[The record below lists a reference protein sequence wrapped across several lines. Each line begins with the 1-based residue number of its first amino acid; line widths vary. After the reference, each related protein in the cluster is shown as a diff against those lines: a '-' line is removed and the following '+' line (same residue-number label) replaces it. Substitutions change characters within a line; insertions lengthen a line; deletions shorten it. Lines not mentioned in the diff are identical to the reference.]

1 MDSGDLEQVYP
12 VEEDTILLLEA
23 AEEEVRP
30 GDRVLEVGTG
40 SGTIAAA
47 LTGPAA
53 VIATD
58 INPYA
63 AAAARALGLDVVRA
77 DLCSGLRGE
86 FDLVI
91 FNPPYLPTQ
100 DEERIDDW
108 LERALDGGESGRD
121 VIERFAASVGG
132 VLADGGRVLMVISS
146 LTGPVEVARIFL
158 RVGFST
164 RVVRKRAVE
173 GGEELMVLRCV
184 RTAAVP
190 QRSLGGMVPS
200 RRTGE
205 DSSDR

>member
-1 MDSGDLEQVYP
+1 
-12 VEEDTILLLEA
+12 
-23 AEEEVRP
+23 
-30 GDRVLEVGTG
+30 
-40 SGTIAAA
+40 IAAA

-63 AAAARALGLDVVRA
+63 AAAARSLGLDVVRA

-108 LERALDGGESGRD
+108 LECALDGGESGRD
-121 VIERFAASVGG
+121 VIERFAASVGS

-158 RVGFST
+158 RAGFST
-164 RVVRKRAVE
+164 RVVRRRAVE
-173 GGEELMVLRCV
+173 GGEELMVLRGV

-190 QRSLGGMVPS
+190 PRSLG
-200 RRTGE
+200 
-205 DSSDR
+205 